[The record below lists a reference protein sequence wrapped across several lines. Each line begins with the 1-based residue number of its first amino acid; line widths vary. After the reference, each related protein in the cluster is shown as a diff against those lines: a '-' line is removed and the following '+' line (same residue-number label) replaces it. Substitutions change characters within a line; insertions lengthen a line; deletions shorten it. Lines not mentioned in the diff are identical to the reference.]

1 MFLKPRVYLG
11 GTIEIPSTI
20 SQTVMSILLRNG
32 IMVTQNENR
41 EILDGDIYVEDG
53 RIVEVG
59 RVRTEAE
66 RVIDCSGKVI
76 IPGLINTHN
85 HVANTLIRGYADDVH
100 LHEMLERTFE
110 FDAKVTR
117 RDVQVGALLGC
128 LEMMKSGTT
137 TFVDLFYW
145 EDEVARA
152 VREAGM
158 RGFLGWAVLDEEL
171 STQRGTPLDNCSSFI
186 ERHKQEELITPLV
199 FLMGV
204 YVCSEETFMAG
215 KQLAED
221 EDVMLHMH
229 LSETRKEVYDH
240 QRKSGMRPIEWL
252 DKIGFLCDRLLAAH
266 VGWVTIGEVRTLA
279 RNGVSVSH
287 CPVSNMK
294 LATGGVAPLP
304 EMFENNVT
312 VSLGTDSPVS
322 NNSLDIFETMK
333 FCALLHKAD
342 RWDARVLP
350 AQKVLDLAT
359 IDGARAIG
367 MENEIGSI
375 EEGKKADLA
384 VLDFNTPRTS
394 PYDKSRVVSHLVY
407 SCNGAN
413 TTTTIIDGEVVV
425 NEGKAEHLKEDV
437 VLERAREIVVELFEG
452 E

>member
-1 MFLKPRVYLG
+1 
-11 GTIEIPSTI
+11 
-20 SQTVMSILLRNG
+20 MSILLRDG
-32 IMVTQNENR
+32 IIATQNQDR
-41 EILDGDIYVEDG
+41 EVIEGNVYIEDG
-53 RIVEVG
+53 TIVEVG
-59 RVRTEAE
+59 QSRIEADH
-66 RVIDCSGKVI
+66 VIDCSSKVI

-100 LHEMLERTFE
+100 LHEMLEKTFE

-128 LEMMKSGTT
+128 LEMIKSGTT

-171 STQRGTPLDNCSSFI
+171 STQRGRPLDNCASFI
-186 ERHKQEELITPLV
+186 SKHKNEALIRPLV
-199 FLMGV
+199 SMMGV

-215 KQLAED
+215 KQMAED
-221 EDVMLHMH
+221 EDVLLHMH

-240 QRKSGMRPIEWL
+240 LKKEGKRPIEWL
-252 DKIGFLCDRLLAAH
+252 DQIGFLTDRLLAAH
-266 VGWVTIGEVRTLA
+266 VGWVTIGEVRMLS
-279 RNGVSVSH
+279 GEDVKVSH

-304 EMFENNVT
+304 EMFDHGVT

-322 NNSLDIFETMK
+322 NNCLDMFETMK

-342 RWDARVLP
+342 RWDARVFD
-350 AQKVLDLAT
+350 AQKVFDLAT
-359 IDGARAIG
+359 IEGARAIG
-367 MENEIGSI
+367 MEDSIGSI
-375 EEGKKADLA
+375 ETGKRADIA
-384 VLDFNTPRTS
+384 VLDLDAPRTT
-394 PYDKSRVVSHLVY
+394 PFDRSRTVSHLVY
-407 SCNGAN
+407 SCSGAGA
-413 TTTTIIDGEVVV
+413 TITIVDGNILVD
-425 NEGKAEHLKEDV
+425 EGKAVSLKEDV
-437 VLERAREIVVELFEG
+437 ILERANEIATELFED